1 MNKITGYFLWLA
13 IIIFAGARAIK
24 LLSAFNGTM
33 PAEAFTVLITLVG
46 YVALCGFA
54 LAAIIYKFVYS
65 RTSNSLNEYKREL
78 EKESIDKTESSSK
91 IKVLESK
98 IEVLE
103 NAQNAQV
110 HHNVYGVYGFVCY
123 K

>member
-13 IIIFAGARAIK
+13 ILAFAGSKGFKMIVS
-24 LLSAFNGTM
+24 LNGSL
-33 PAEAFTVLITLVG
+33 PAEVFSAVITATVYIG
-46 YVALCGFA
+46 LCGFA
-54 LAAIIYKFVYS
+54 LAAIIYKTMFS

-78 EKESIDKTESSSK
+78 EKESIDKNESSSK

-103 NAQNAQV
+103 KALEQALK
-110 HHNVYGVYGFVCY
+110 G
-123 K
+123 

>member
-13 IIIFAGARAIK
+13 IFVFAGAKAIK
-24 LLSAFNGTM
+24 LISALSTSLTSDVFTM
-33 PAEAFTVLITLVG
+33 VVTTFV
-46 YVALCGFA
+46 YVALSTFA
-54 LAAIIYKFVYS
+54 LSALIYKWIYS

-103 NAQNAQV
+103 KALEQALK
-110 HHNVYGVYGFVCY
+110 G
-123 K
+123 